1 MGWMRP
7 DFRIALVLAAAALA
21 AAVAEAGDKP
31 RAYIRWAE
39 SWGDAVDE
47 ARALNLPI
55 VVHRH
60 GFY

>member
-1 MGWMRP
+1 MSRL
-7 DFRIALVLAAAALA
+7 FLTLAVLAAAAALSA
-21 AAVAEAGDKP
+21 AGGKDKPEANLEYAVSWEAAVE
-31 RAYIRWAE
+31 
-39 SWGDAVDE
+39 E

>member
-1 MGWMRP
+1 MTR
-7 DFRIALVLAAAALA
+7 
-21 AAVAEAGDKP
+21 AVAVALLLSVPAFAGGKAKPAPKWAPSWSEA
-31 RAYIRWAE
+31 I
-39 SWGDAVDE
+39 DE

>member
-1 MGWMRP
+1 MRP
-7 DFRIALVLAAAALA
+7 LAAALLLALCA
-21 AAVAEAGDKP
+21 AGRAGDAPRKNLAYAPSWQEAVA
-31 RAYIRWAE
+31 
-39 SWGDAVDE
+39 E